1 LLSSADRRVAYL
13 QKQILTRLHYALEP
27 GGILFLGKSESQLTN
42 SPQLQCMNTRW
53 RIFQRITDSSL
64 FLSTNSGWLGRYF
77 DLGA

>member
-1 LLSSADRRVAYL
+1 VAYL

-42 SPQLQCMNTRW
+42 SPQFQ